1 MNTLECINRRHS
13 YRGEY
18 VNESVPREDL
28 IKIMEV
34 GLAAP
39 SGCNKQTTSLI
50 AVDDDELVARLKN
63 VIEPRIA
70 ESAPAFICV

>member
-1 MNTLECINRRHS
+1 MSILDLIEKRHS

-18 VNESVPREDL
+18 ESTPVPREDL
-28 IKIMEV
+28 VKIMKA

-50 AVDDDELVARLKN
+50 AVDDPSVLEKLRG
-63 VIEPRIA
+63 VIVP
-70 ESAPAFICV
+70 PALNT